1 MKLVLLGFML
11 IGAIIVGVFIKTFTH
26 NSVEIFREYKREL
39 DINEK
44 YFLKIALKLSLGID
58 IIYIIIEIP
67 LIRFLWDLFKAT
79 F

>member
-39 DINEK
+39 DIKEK

>member
-11 IGAIIVGVFIKTFTH
+11 IGAIIVGVFIKTFTP

-39 DINEK
+39 DIKEK

>member
-11 IGAIIVGVFIKTFTH
+11 IGAIIVWVFIKTFTH

-39 DINEK
+39 DIKEK

>member
-39 DINEK
+39 DIKEK
-44 YFLKIALKLSLGID
+44 YFLKIELKLSLGID